1 MGTDLDNSTIST
13 PAELAELAARFVDQF
28 CSQMAFPSA
37 MDIHIDRHPHD
48 HINRSPQPSP
58 LYTTLQHRKLT
69 IHLNEKD
76 LMGLSPL
83 ALQGWL
89 GMELARCQLALEP
102 LLYRI
107 NFNNDIRP
115 LFSTAGSGTHL
126 VRHIVAHLETGL
138 KNLIAAQIVIDMGN
152 GTPLLYYYTYKI
164 SPSIEEKQ
172 NYQRL
177 FPHHWIRAIF
187 LCKKNKGFAPVAL
200 MADKGIAAEL
210 VENWWKCHA
219 YMTSEDKYFL
229 ETLFHLSNQNPVK
242 HFSETVVEMFKLV
255 KSQLLLQ

>member
-1 MGTDLDNSTIST
+1 MGTDLGKSTISS
-13 PAELAELAARFVDQF
+13 PSELAELAARFVDQF

-37 MDIHIDRHPHD
+37 MDILFNRRSIDHL
-48 HINRSPQPSP
+48 NRPPLTSP
-58 LYTTLQHRKLT
+58 LYATLQHQKLT
-69 IHLNEKD
+69 IHLYEKE
-76 LMGLSPL
+76 LMDLSPL

-89 GMELARCQLALEP
+89 DMELAHCQLALEP
-102 LLYRI
+102 SLYRI

-115 LFSTAGSGTHL
+115 LFTTAGSSTHL

-138 KNLIAAQIVIDMGN
+138 KHLIAAQIVIDMGN

-164 SPSIEEKQ
+164 SPSIEEKK
-172 NYQRL
+172 NYRRL

-187 LCKKNKGFAPVAL
+187 LCKKNKSFAPVAL

-210 VENWWKCHA
+210 VAYWWDCHDYIA
-219 YMTSEDKYFL
+219 AEDKYFL
-229 ETLFHLSNQNPVK
+229 ETLFQLSNQNPVK

-255 KSQLLLQ
+255 KSQLLLR